1 MMFSNLFEVGL
12 LILGLLYVGDL
23 YLDSIID
30 IVRLTHEINE
40 EDEDKKHD
48 EELKKIAQHLY
59 S

>member
-1 MMFSNLFEVGL
+1 MLFDKFFEIGL

-30 IVRLTHEINE
+30 IVRLSKEIDE
-40 EDEDKKHD
+40 EDNDKKHD
-48 EELKKIAQHLY
+48 EEVKKLVQHLY